1 MSTPE
6 NQECRFENIILEHL
20 PVFRSLSRR
29 ILNNPV
35 EVDDAVQSALLK
47 AWQQRHSF
55 RGQAQLAS
63 WVARIVINESY
74 DRLRRQQQEQLV
86 EFSNTELPAAEPS
99 REWELQRLDQ
109 AIAEL
114 PELYRQTVHI
124 AILAGYDTTT
134 AAAMLDCS
142 PNTLYQRIHK
152 AKELLHEALQNDHP
166 EN

>member
-1 MSTPE
+1 MSIPE
-6 NQECRFENIILEHL
+6 NQECRFENMILEHL
-20 PVFRSLSRR
+20 PMFRSLSRR

-47 AWQQRHSF
+47 AWQRRRSF
-55 RGQAQLAS
+55 RGEAQLAS

-74 DRLRRQQQEQLV
+74 DLLRRQQKEKLV
-86 EFSNTELPAAEPS
+86 EFTDTDLPATES
-99 REWELQRLDQ
+99 TREQELQRLDR

-152 AKELLHEALQNDHP
+152 AKELLYEALQNDYS